1 MIEFVLCASPS
12 SNPAWKFLLPPPL
25 TEGRRFTHNR
35 IAFTILLTQY
45 CLPIRPASLRSSAYA
60 LRRFALRARLSMPL
74 FGHYYSVYINTK
86 ILNKIL
92 TKNCSR
98 TVAFVIEKLMII
110 LILDFKNYK
119 LIKQIGILWAQNS
132 KKLKNI

>member
-1 MIEFVLCASPS
+1 MKREFKTIVIIFMFI
-12 SNPAWKFLLPPPL
+12 FLFELFYSVFL
-25 TEGRRFTHNR
+25 YKHFTFY
-35 IAFTILLTQY
+35 IFSFTLLYSLIIYLLYKIFNKKWIIYICFSIILLM
-45 CLPIRPASLRSSAYA
+45 
-60 LRRFALRARLSMPL
+60 FLSN
-74 FGHYYSVYINTK
+74 FVYYSVYNNTK

-92 TKNCSR
+92 TKSCSR
-98 TVAFVIEKLMII
+98 TIAFVIEKLMII